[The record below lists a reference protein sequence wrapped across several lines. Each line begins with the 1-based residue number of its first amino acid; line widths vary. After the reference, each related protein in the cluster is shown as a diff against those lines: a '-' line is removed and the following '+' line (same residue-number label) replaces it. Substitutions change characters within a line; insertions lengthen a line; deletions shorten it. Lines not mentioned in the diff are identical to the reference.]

1 MTCFLMFL
9 AGCSESK
16 APPRPFRNPP
26 VSLLDQVKWVC
37 NHGDFT
43 QFVVRERVIY
53 AMSKSDGTP
62 FPLEHINVR
71 LPDGQYFCSEQT
83 RPSKHF
89 E

>member
-1 MTCFLMFL
+1 MTCFLLFL
-9 AGCSESK
+9 EGCSESK
-16 APPRPFRNPP
+16 VPPRTFRNPP

-43 QFVVRERVIY
+43 QFVVWERVIY

-83 RPSKHF
+83 RPSKYF

>member
-9 AGCSESK
+9 GGCSDSK

-37 NHGDFT
+37 DHGDFT

-71 LPDGQYFCSEQT
+71 LSDGQYFCSEQT
-83 RPSKHF
+83 RPSKYF